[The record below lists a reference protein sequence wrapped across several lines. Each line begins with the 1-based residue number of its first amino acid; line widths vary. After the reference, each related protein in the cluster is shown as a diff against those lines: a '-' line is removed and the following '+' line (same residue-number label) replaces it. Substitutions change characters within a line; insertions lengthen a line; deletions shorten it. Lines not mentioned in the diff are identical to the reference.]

1 MWLQSSLL
9 LFRCFFSLQKHP
21 VSDINIHLHHHVSH
35 FAVLIPQLFVELFR
49 QHCTVCVCGTSDL
62 VSYYLFDKEGITH
75 IEEKFRSNNTDFISL
90 IAPKHSKWYMI
101 AIRVT
106 YHNLNGNWFLQMTEQ
121 NISYRGQ
128 TALLWWETPVLD
140 SLMDS
145 DSVLVSENNPQL
157 AVASSLSAQT

>member
-1 MWLQSSLL
+1 MY
-9 LFRCFFSLQKHP
+9 H
-21 VSDINIHLHHHVSH
+21 I
-35 FAVLIPQLFVELFR
+35 FAVLIPQLFVELCR
-49 QHCTVCVCGTSDL
+49 QHSTVCVCGTGDQ

-75 IEEKFRSNNTDFISL
+75 VEENFRSNNTDFISL

-145 DSVLVSENNPQL
+145 DLVLVSENNPQI
-157 AVASSLSAQT
+157 AGASSLSALTNLTPNCFLPHMYAYYVT